1 MSYDPDRHHRRSIRL
16 QGYDYAQA
24 GAYFITLCT
33 QGRARLF
40 GRVTHGVVE
49 LTDIGRIVEEEWAR
63 TPAARLNVELDAY
76 VVMPDH
82 IHGIL
87 VITYRDDSVALL
99 EASSTLRSPARTI
112 GAIVRGFK
120 GAVVRRAGMA
130 IWQRN
135 YHEHIIRSEAALD
148 RIRRYIVAN
157 PARWEEQR

>member
-1 MSYDPDRHHRRSIRL
+1 VSYDPERHHRRSIRL

-24 GAYFITLCT
+24 GAYFLTLCT
-33 QGRARLF
+33 LGRARLL
-40 GRVTHGVVE
+40 GRVTRGVVE
-49 LTDIGRIVEEEWAR
+49 LTDIGRIVAEEWER
-63 TPAARLNVELDAY
+63 TPSVRSNVELDAY

-82 IHGIL
+82 VHGII
-87 VITYRDDSVALL
+87 VITQRDEGAARS
-99 EASSTLRSPARTI
+99 EATATLRSPERTI

-120 GAVVRRAGMA
+120 GAVVRRGGMPV
-130 IWQRN
+130 WQRN

>member
-1 MSYDPDRHHRRSIRL
+1 VSYDPDRHHRRSIRL

-24 GAYFITLCT
+24 GANFITLCT
-33 QGRARLF
+33 QNRARLF
-40 GRVTHGVVE
+40 GHVLCGAVE
-49 LTDIGRIVEEEWAR
+49 LTDIGRIVAEEWER
-63 TPAARLNVELDAY
+63 TPAVRPNVELDAF
-76 VVMPDH
+76 VIMPDH

-87 VITYRDDSVALL
+87 VITHRDEGAVQPESIAR
-99 EASSTLRSPARTI
+99 LRSPAHTI

-120 GAVVRRAGMA
+120 GAIVRRSGIE

-135 YHEHIIRSEAALD
+135 YHEHIIRNEAALA